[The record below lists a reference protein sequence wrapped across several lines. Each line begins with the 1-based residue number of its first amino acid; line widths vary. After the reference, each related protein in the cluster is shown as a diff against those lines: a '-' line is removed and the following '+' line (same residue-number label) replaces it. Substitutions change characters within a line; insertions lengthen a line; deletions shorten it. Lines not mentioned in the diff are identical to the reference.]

1 MVKREVML
9 ELNSYSNKMQRKA
22 YIEDLLLMYEQG
34 TYDHST
40 LTIML
45 LECPDL
51 NVTDFLRSNA
61 PQEIRS
67 QESEKFIENTSLI
80 DFVRHKLVEL
90 YSRNPKL
97 SANLT
102 APVVQ
107 PVEEPNV
114 RK

>member
-1 MVKREVML
+1 MLKIEVMM
-9 ELNSYSNKMQRKA
+9 ELSSNSNKMRRKT
-22 YIEDLLLMYEQG
+22 YIEDLLLMYEEG

-45 LECPDL
+45 LECPEL
-51 NVTDFLRSNA
+51 NVADFLRSNK

-67 QESEKFIENTSLI
+67 QEAEKFIENTSLI

-90 YSRNPKL
+90 YPDNSKL

-102 APVVQ
+102 APVTHLAK
-107 PVEEPNV
+107 ETNA

>member
-1 MVKREVML
+1 ML

-22 YIEDLLLMYEQG
+22 YIEDLLSMYEQG

-40 LTIML
+40 LTILL

-61 PQEIRS
+61 PQEIKS
-67 QESEKFIENTSLI
+67 LESERFIENTSLI
-80 DFVRHKLVEL
+80 DFVRHKLAEL
-90 YSRNPKL
+90 YSGNPKL

-107 PVEEPNV
+107 PAEEPNV